1 MIEHK
6 QTKPNENLSAKQLLA
21 IPILIEEPSISRAA
35 ERIGLGRT
43 QIHEWLKDPHF
54 KAELEEQRKLCVD
67 EAISVLKGN
76 MTKAAAVLAGLL
88 DSENETIQRGVAN
101 DILDKAMKFIEL
113 QEFEDRLTKLEGA
126 QR

>member
-1 MIEHK
+1 MNEHK
-6 QTKPNENLSAKQLLA
+6 QTKSNQNLSAKQLSA

-43 QIHEWLKDPHF
+43 QIHEWLKDPNF
-54 KAELEEQRKLCVD
+54 KEELETQRKLCID
-67 EAISVLKGN
+67 EAIGVLKSN
-76 MTKAAAVLAGLL
+76 MTKAAGVLAGLL

-101 DILDKAMKFIEL
+101 DILDKAMKFIEI
-113 QEFEDRLTKLEGA
+113 QEFEERLTRLEGA